1 MTSPAAFFRRHK
13 WAAFLSHQAL
23 LFAAALAF
31 LSTFRSITGRD
42 IHLGREPV
50 GALGGAA
57 LVALSAGVVALTWAL
72 YRWLKG
78 PEAPPL
84 GLALTP
90 RRAAVCAAG
99 ALAGFV
105 LAAWPWAG
113 ALLTGGMFVRDHVGA
128 HFDAP
133 GAALLLALA
142 LPLLFAGAFAEEV
155 ANRAFPMRLWPERSL
170 AFRALVPSLFFA
182 AVHLAGEPFAAGRFA
197 QLVAAGVVQS
207 LAYALTGN
215 VWLASG
221 LHFGGNFGG
230 FFASGLWHAGAV
242 LEVVGRPLAPGWAST
257 PVMLAAGLCALALTR
272 RDETAARRTL

>member
-31 LSTFRSITGRD
+31 LSTFRKLTGRD

-57 LVALSAGVVALTWAL
+57 LLALSAAVVAFTWAL

-78 PEAPPL
+78 PDAPPL
-84 GLALTP
+84 GLGLTR
-90 RRAAVCAAG
+90 RRAAECAAG
-99 ALAGFV
+99 ALLGFA

-113 ALLTGGMFVRDHVGA
+113 ALLTGGTFVRDHVGA
-128 HFDAP
+128 HFDAA
-133 GAALLLALA
+133 GVVLVFALA

-155 ANRAFPMRLWPERSL
+155 ANRAFPMRLWPERTL

-182 AVHLAGEPFAAGRFA
+182 ALHLAGEPFAPARFA
-197 QLVAAGVVQS
+197 LLVAGGVVQS

-221 LHFGGNFGG
+221 LHFGGNFAG
-230 FFASGLWHAGAV
+230 FFASGLWHAGAA
-242 LEVVGRPLAPGWAST
+242 LEVVGRPLAPGWTST
-257 PVMLAAGLCALALTR
+257 PAMLAAALCALAFTR
-272 RDETAARRTL
+272 KDETAGRPTL